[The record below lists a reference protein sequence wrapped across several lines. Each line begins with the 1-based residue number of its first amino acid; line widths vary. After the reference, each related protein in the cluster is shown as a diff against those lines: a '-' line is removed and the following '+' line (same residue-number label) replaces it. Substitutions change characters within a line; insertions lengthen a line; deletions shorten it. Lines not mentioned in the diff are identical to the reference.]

1 MTHKE
6 TDHHMNDNISEVRP
20 SADSPS
26 LEIAKYITAVLDAKK
41 ARDIRVLHVE
51 DQTSLTD
58 YFVIASGT
66 SRTQLRAL
74 ADEVDFRLEGTGITA
89 FHTEG
94 YDTGT
99 WVLKDYGTVIL
110 HLFNSEMR
118 DFYKLEKL
126 YAGTTE
132 VRTEDPAG
140 ADADE

>member
-1 MTHKE
+1 
-6 TDHHMNDNISEVRP
+6 MNDNISEGRP

-26 LEIAKYITAVLDAKK
+26 LEIAKYISTVLDAKK

-74 ADEVDFRLEGTGITA
+74 ADEVDYRFEGTGITA
-89 FHTEG
+89 IHTEG

-110 HLFNSEMR
+110 HLFNAETR

-126 YAGTTE
+126 YDGTSE
-132 VRTEDPAG
+132 VDISVTSDG
-140 ADADE
+140 DA